1 MTSEPPSP
9 ASTTPHDARSVQD
22 YIDMRPSWPDGT
34 PFGSAPMTSMQWL
47 IWSLAAA
54 GKFFEGLVVFMTGI
68 ALPLIARQFHITADQ
83 GGIVSAATLF
93 GILIGAVGL
102 GGLSDAFGRKKMFV
116 VEMLIF
122 MVFLAIITVVSGFWP
137 LVICLF
143 GIGLALGCDYP
154 TAHMIISE
162 STPSSKRGQ
171 LVIGAFAFQA
181 VGALV
186 GTGVGYLVLQRDPV
200 LDAWHWMFATAL
212 IPGIIVTVWRFYIT
226 ESASWLFVRGE
237 REAAE
242 LAASRLLARRPK
254 FPKDVKLAA
263 AAAASEHRTEQM
275 NFAALFKPQYLR
287 ATILASVPWFLQDLS
302 TYGIG
307 IFTPT
312 LLAVA
317 FGGPDHFRST
327 TDIIAKDIIAAKGSA
342 LITSMLLVGITFA
355 VLLADRMG
363 RIKLQI
369 WGFIGC
375 AVGLLIAS
383 CSVYA
388 DGSMKIFLIF
398 AGVMLFNFMT
408 DLGPNAQTYL
418 LAGEVFPT
426 AIRGSGAGFAAAFA
440 KIGAVLTAFMFPILL
455 KGIGQQALLLILVAT
470 SLLGAAVTW
479 WYRIETTGVNL
490 DTIGSAPLLDDAR
503 PMGAG
508 LPA

>member
-1 MTSEPPSP
+1 
-9 ASTTPHDARSVQD
+9 
-22 YIDMRPSWPDGT
+22 
-34 PFGSAPMTSMQWL
+34 MTSMQWL

-68 ALPLIARQFHITADQ
+68 ALPLIARQFHITSGQD
-83 GGIVSAATLF
+83 GIVSAATLL

-102 GGLSDAFGRKKMFV
+102 GGLSDAFGRKRMFV
-116 VEMLIF
+116 VEMIIF
-122 MVFLAIITVVSGFWP
+122 MVFLGAITLVTGFWP
-137 LVICLF
+137 LVVCLF

-162 STPSSKRGQ
+162 STPSSNRGQ

-186 GTGVGYLVLQRDPV
+186 GTGVGWLVLQRDPA

-212 IPGIIVTVWRFYIT
+212 IPGLIVTVWRFYIT
-226 ESASWLFVRGE
+226 ESPSWLFVRGQ
-237 REAAE
+237 RDRAQVAAE
-242 LAASRLLARRPK
+242 RLLARRER
-254 FPKDVKLAA
+254 FPKEVTLAGENG
-263 AAAASEHRTEQM
+263 ASSHGSEQI
-275 NFAALFKPQYLR
+275 NFAALFKPQNRR

-312 LLAVA
+312 LLAAA

-327 TDIIAKDIIAAKGSA
+327 ADIIAKDIIAAKGSA

-355 VLLADRMG
+355 VLLADRLG
-363 RIKLQI
+363 RIRLQVF
-369 WGFIGC
+369 GFIGC
-375 AVGLLIAS
+375 AAGLLIAS
-383 CSVYA
+383 CSAYA
-388 DGSMKIFLIF
+388 GDSLKIFLIF
-398 AGVMLFNFMT
+398 AGVMVFNFMT

-455 KGIGQQALLLILVAT
+455 KGIGQQALLLILVGT

-490 DTIGSAPLLDDAR
+490 DEIGAQRAPDR
-503 PMGAG
+503 M
-508 LPA
+508 PATPEAVPT

>member
-1 MTSEPPSP
+1 MATDSIAPRDRSV
-9 ASTTPHDARSVQD
+9 PHLRTVQD
-22 YIDMRPSWPDGT
+22 YIDLRPAWPDGT
-34 PFGSAPMTSMQWL
+34 PTGSAPMTQMQWL

-68 ALPLIARQFHITADQ
+68 ALPLIARQFHITSEQ

-93 GILIGAVGL
+93 GILIGAVAL
-102 GGLSDAFGRKKMFV
+102 GGLSDAFGRKRMFV
-116 VEMLIF
+116 VEMVIF
-122 MVFLAIITVVSGFWP
+122 MVFLAAITIVNGFWP

-143 GIGLALGCDYP
+143 CTGIALGCDYP
-154 TAHMIISE
+154 TAHLIIAE
-162 STPSSKRGQ
+162 STPSARRGQ

-186 GTGVGYLVLQRDPV
+186 GTGVGWLVLQRDPA

-212 IPGIIVTVWRFYIT
+212 VPGLIVTVWRFAIT
-226 ESASWLFVRGE
+226 ESAPWLFARGQHE
-237 REAAE
+237 RARTAA
-242 LAASRLLARRPK
+242 AQLLKRREQYPK
-254 FPKDVKLAA
+254 EINLT
-263 AAAASEHRTEQM
+263 AAAASEHGTGSA
-275 NFAALFKPQYLR
+275 NFGALFNQRNLR

-312 LLAVA
+312 LLAAA

-327 TDIIAKDIIAAKGSA
+327 SDIIQKDIIAAKGSA

-355 VLLADRMG
+355 VLLADRLG

-369 WGFIGC
+369 FGFVGC
-375 AVGLLIAS
+375 AVGLMIAS
-383 CSVYA
+383 CSAYA
-388 DGSMKIFLIF
+388 DGAPKIFLIF
-398 AGVMLFNFMT
+398 AGVMVFNFMT

-455 KGIGQQALLLILVAT
+455 KGIGQQLLLLILVAT

-479 WYRIETTGVNL
+479 WYRIETNGVNL
-490 DTIGSAPLLDDAR
+490 DKIGEATAPEPMPAR
-503 PMGAG
+503 AMA
-508 LPA
+508 ATS